1 MSRRTTILGICLLLG
16 LLIAVQFFRRDAP
29 PRLFA
34 PMTFEQ
40 AQAAAAESSPPRLLF
55 IWFAAAGDDQD
66 FGQSA
71 LWADPALAQWVA
83 RHAVAIRIDAEHD
96 KSRLRTFGVQ
106 TVPAAVLLDGTRVLA
121 RVEGQQPPKAV
132 LDTLRSAAEAARAA
146 PPAPPP
152 SPPPDT
158 PTPVKPADPP
168 GAASGPGSTPSP
180 PR

>member
-16 LLIAVQFFRRDAP
+16 LLIAVQFFRRDVP

-71 LWADPALAQWVA
+71 LWADPALVQWVA
-83 RHAVAIRIDAEHD
+83 KHAVAIRIDAEHD

-132 LDTLRSAAEAARAA
+132 LDTLRSAAEAAKAA
-146 PPAPPP
+146 APP
-152 SPPPDT
+152 SPPPNT
-158 PTPVKPADPP
+158 PAVKAADPP
-168 GAASGPGSTPSP
+168 AAASGPESTPSP